1 MARFYDVTSGAIT
14 LDGVDIR
21 DLSFETLRNHIGIV
35 QQEVYIF
42 GGTIRDNIRYG
53 RENATQE
60 EIETAARLAGIHDF
74 ILSLEKGYDS
84 LVGTRGIL
92 LSGGQRQRISI
103 ARLFLKNPRILILDE
118 ATSALDYQ
126 SEQVVQQSLARLV
139 QGRTAVIIAHRLSTI
154 RHAGRIFVL
163 SEGGIAQAGTHEELL
178 AQGGVYGEL
187 CRLGGLAG
195 EESSC

>member
-1 MARFYDVTSGAIT
+1 MQDS
-14 LDGVDIR
+14 
-21 DLSFETLRNHIGIV
+21 SPN
-35 QQEVYIF
+35 
-42 GGTIRDNIRYG
+42 
-53 RENATQE
+53 
-60 EIETAARLAGIHDF
+60 
-74 ILSLEKGYDS
+74 SLG
-84 LVGTRGIL
+84 LG
-92 LSGGQRQRISI
+92 
-103 ARLFLKNPRILILDE
+103 
-118 ATSALDYQ
+118 SALDYQ

-154 RHAGRIFVL
+154 RHADRIFVL